1 MSGTVSSSLE
11 RLGGLFGCLD
21 LACVAA
27 RLLDQVQEAE
37 KRAQEALRLVAVCS
51 RVVGALAVLLRH
63 APEGRMGLPRQL
75 LQAPK
80 DAGGL

>member
-1 MSGTVSSSLE
+1 MALPVRVPKLLGQTVH
-11 RLGGLFGCLD
+11 RL
-21 LACVAA
+21 
-27 RLLDQVQEAE
+27 QVQEAE